1 VKSVSQ
7 KSATAGKRRLPL
19 PFFGVDVNFC
29 RNAYCAQFGVFPDPR
44 DGRGQSFS
52 SSSDNLLRG
61 EVKGTG
67 DKKSFVCGAC
77 GQKSV
82 LKNNRAVVEEYTRLR
97 RMQRPDGAG
106 RSCRKGGCLSHGKSI
121 GKRPELYRRVGRT
134 AAGNQRILCKR
145 CNSTFT
151 IGHPA
156 RNHRRQS
163 KNGQVLKLLVHGNS
177 LSKISEIADLAPRD
191 VYRKL
196 DFIYDC
202 IREFT
207 ARREGDLRHVDWERY
222 GRRFATDSQTLT
234 LNWPNRKK
242 RASVAVQHLCTA
254 HANSGYI
261 VLGHLQFD
269 PAGDMEQIEVEMSI
283 NGDAKKARCLR
294 RHGRLWTASEFKKYL
309 DEITAEVVLDPEI
322 APDVDLGLQLPHEG
336 GLVRQDIQQYA
347 HALMLRRMVSASD
360 CRFYFVQDGDAG
372 LSKAFLAA
380 FSPEVQAGRV
390 DVATVGFDKYEIND
404 VREALWAKGR
414 RDLRNDLGLTA
425 HQLHCLPEKVFNEEI
440 DREIVKRLMS
450 HRMGTPFIW
459 PYHSKSEPFRVIDL
473 KTDRLEL
480 SPERCARLMRLA
492 TLRSVDSYFHKIRSN
507 VRPAS
512 RPVSTPSSN
521 GLTWDRH
528 FLYKP
533 EMMMKIIEIYRFHHN
548 WMGTRQTKK
557 TPAMKLGLAKGKI
570 YERDLFG
577 QS

>member
-1 VKSVSQ
+1 MQSVSQ

-29 RNAYCAQFGVFPDPR
+29 RNAQCAQFGIFPDPR
-44 DGRGQSFS
+44 DGRGGGLS
-52 SSSDNLLRG
+52 SVNTNFPRG
-61 EVKGTG
+61 GVGGSG
-67 DKKSFVCGAC
+67 DKKAFTCGSC
-77 GQKSV
+77 GQESV
-82 LKNNRAVVEEYTRLR
+82 VKNNRAIVKEYTRLR
-97 RMQRPDGAG
+97 RLQRPDGAG
-106 RSCRKGGCLSHGKSI
+106 KSCRKADCLSHGKSVDD
-121 GKRPELYRRVGRT
+121 RPELYRKVGKT
-134 AAGNQRILCKR
+134 SAGHQRILCKQ
-145 CNSTFT
+145 CGSTFT

-196 DFIYDC
+196 DFIYERV
-202 IREFT
+202 REFT
-207 ARREGDLRHVDWERY
+207 ARREGDLRSADWERY

-269 PAGDMEQIEVEMSI
+269 PAGDMEQVEIDMAL
-283 NGDAKKARCLR
+283 NGDIKKARCMR
-294 RHGRLWTASEFKKYL
+294 RHGRLWTAAEFKKYL
-309 DEITAEVVLDPEI
+309 DDITAKVVLDPEI
-322 APDVDLGLQLPHEG
+322 AADVDLGLQLPHEG

-347 HALMLRRMVSASD
+347 HALMLRRMVSKSKS
-360 CRFYFVQDGDAG
+360 RFYFVQDGDAG
-372 LSKAFLAA
+372 LGKAFLAA
-380 FSPEVQAGRV
+380 FAPEVQAGRV
-390 DVATVGFDKYEIND
+390 DIATVAFDKYQVND
-404 VREALWAKGR
+404 VREALWAQGR

-425 HQLHCLPEKVFNEEI
+425 HQIDCLPEKIFNEEV
-440 DREIVKRLMS
+440 DREIVKRLAG
-450 HRMGTPFIW
+450 HRIGAPFAW
-459 PYHSKSEPFRVIDL
+459 PYHTKSEPSRVIDL
-473 KTDRLEL
+473 KTDRSDL
-480 SPERCARLMRLA
+480 STARCARLMRLA

-521 GLTWDRH
+521 GRTWDRH
-528 FLYKP
+528 FLYQP
-533 EMMMKIIEIYRFHHN
+533 DMLVKIIEIYRFHHN
-548 WMGTRQTKK
+548 WMGTRQTKQ
-557 TPAMKLGLAKGKI
+557 TPAMKLGLAKGRV

-577 QS
+577 VN